1 MRTELGKELRKLRA
15 EHDETMSTMAKKI
28 GKTASFLSAVEI
40 GKKEP
45 PSTLEE
51 AIITLYN
58 LAGETAERLRVAAD
72 RSRKAFTL
80 QPKDAFARDTA
91 ALMAR
96 KMDGLSQNQLLDIQ
110 SILRNKEGK

>member
-1 MRTELGKELRKLRA
+1 MRTELGKELRKMRA

-45 PSTLEE
+45 PTTLVE
-51 AIITLYN
+51 AIIRLYQ
-58 LAGETAERLRVAAD
+58 LSGEAANQLHLAAD
-72 RSRKAFTL
+72 KSRKAFTL
-80 QPKDAFARDTA
+80 QPKNAFARDTA

-96 KMDGLSQNQLLDIQ
+96 KIDGLSESQLHDIQ
-110 SILRNKEGK
+110 SILKNEGGT